1 MVDDMTRG
9 SLPNAGVWPGNAGEF
24 EDVERRV
31 LERKHH
37 NVFYSVKEIALGTD
51 VTREAFS
58 NYDPDAA
65 KQFASFPV

>member
-1 MVDDMTRG
+1 MVDDMARG
-9 SLPNAGVWPGNAGEF
+9 SLPNASVWPGNAGEF

-37 NVFYSVKEIALGTD
+37 NVFYSVKEIALGAD
-51 VTREAFS
+51 VTREAFC
-58 NYDPDAA
+58 NYDPNAA